1 MRYVVK
7 TIADLPTPLE
17 GYTVTDISKAYQ
29 TTAGTLVLL
38 KLARLPE
45 EDESTLDHT
54 EMLALLQTAA
64 WKAEDPTH
72 DL

>member
-1 MRYVVK
+1 MLYAVK
-7 TIADLPTPLE
+7 TIAALPTPLE
-17 GYTVTDISKAYQ
+17 GYTAADIGQAYQ
-29 TTAGTLVLL
+29 SIDGALVLL

-45 EDESTLDHT
+45 EDEETLTHA

-72 DL
+72 GL